1 MDFQGTHIVDHRFV
15 NFQNKFIN
23 VANKNLPRK
32 ILSVKEIKVKNKS
45 LDKKKLSKVKNKEK
59 NYSKYIKTGY
69 IFDIT
74 DIKI

>member
-1 MDFQGTHIVDHRFV
+1 MGFQGTHIVDHRFV

-23 VANKNLPRK
+23 VASKNLPRK

-59 NYSKYIKTGY
+59 NYSKYIKTRY

>member
-1 MDFQGTHIVDHRFV
+1 MGFQGTHIVDHRFV

-23 VANKNLPRK
+23 VASKNLPRK